1 MPHQQITMKDIA
13 KALGVSVAT
22 VSRALADNP
31 SISEKRRRTI
41 QEYAKEHNLYL
52 MFLRSHCV
60 IPRQEHKKS

>member
-31 SISEKRRRTI
+31 SISEKRRRII
-41 QEYAKEHNLYL
+41 QEYAKY
-52 MFLRSHCV
+52 
-60 IPRQEHKKS
+60 